1 MNDQG
6 TLVIVNLLGGVAL
19 LLWGVRMVRTGVMR
33 AWGDRLRSF
42 IELRL
47 GNRVSAFVA
56 GGVATAILGSSTAMR
71 LILTGLAASGAI
83 GTALGLAVLL
93 GADIGSAVV
102 SSVFA
107 SGSSFALWASP
118 ILLFAGYVTFNA
130 SSEFR
135 PHNVGRILIGF
146 GLMLLSLQLIS
157 TATAPL
163 KDASLFHDVLTS
175 VGNEPVLA
183 FLLGALMAWMFHSTL
198 AAILLVASFLS
209 NGSLEVAGA
218 LSFILGINFGG
229 GLPAVSSTFSLPPV
243 ARRLPLGNLLC
254 RGFMA
259 ILALAF
265 LPHLTPFVMKM
276 PLPPVE
282 MTVAFH
288 TIFNTVTGL
297 LFLPFTGLIERL
309 MKRIIPDAELDADT
323 LARPRYLDAVAL
335 GTPTV
340 ALSNAVLETVR
351 MSEVLDRMFETAL
364 KALRTGSLET
374 LKLLKVLDERLNAY
388 HTAVQS
394 YISDLAQR
402 ELSPEE
408 SRRALEITLYTSNLE
423 HAGDVIHLNLADRIK
438 TKAKESVTFSVEEQ
452 ASLDDLCLIIHE
464 NLRIATGVL
473 SSGDVEGAKRLI
485 AQKDAFRALEN
496 SVLDGHFRTG
506 GRNSGKA
513 LRRSA
518 LYVDMIRDL
527 HRVNSHIVSA
537 GYPIVEAAGL
547 LRGSRLRLEEGQPL

>member
-47 GNRVSAFVA
+47 GNRLSAFVA

-163 KDASLFHDVLTS
+163 KDASLFHDVLAS

-229 GLPAVSSTFSLPPV
+229 GLPAVSSTFSLPPA

-276 PLPPVE
+276 PFRPVE

-297 LFLPFTGLIERL
+297 LFLPLTGLVERL

-323 LARPRYLDAVAL
+323 LAKPRYLDAVAL

-374 LKLLKVLDERLNAY
+374 LKLLKGLDERLNAY

-438 TKAKESVTFSVEEQ
+438 TKAKESVAFSVEEQ

-506 GRNSGKA
+506 SRGSGKA

-527 HRVNSHIVSA
+527 HRINSHIVSA